1 MSDTKQ
7 PGPPLSDGA
16 QADLRIWNRATTRR
30 QLLKTAIGISATVA
44 AAPIIAACSAAA
56 TAAPTAAPASA
67 VPATANPAP
76 TAAVTAAPA
85 TAAATAARSLDPNK
99 VVRVWIQ
106 GYGDPTAFNAALD
119 KITKGFKDTTGL
131 TVKFEV
137 QDWSTAEQKWDLAM
151 TTGDPPDVGDMFYL
165 PSRVV
170 QGQGKWGPVNL
181 TDRVMAG
188 AFGNW
193 ERFLKS
199 TRDESTIGGLVYA
212 IPWRIDIRTWNH
224 RSDLWPKAPATI
236 QELETLGLEVL
247 KKAGVKA
254 AAEHFAQ
261 PVDAFHQGGLAFGC
275 SLLTPDYKASS
286 LDDPKWVEAS
296 QWLRDMSKKNIFLA
310 QSELDAKFDQPG
322 AFFNGTAGAIWGS
335 GTVLEQAQ
343 ATAPQ
348 IAPLIV
354 SALQP
359 AGPGGPSKS
368 HGSCAQWSI
377 FEKTQA
383 LEESVELVKYIT
395 TPDVAAALCKAT
407 STISADM
414 EVEKLDQNPYTQ
426 AFYEQGKN
434 LDPTDMPIVAWNE
447 MRVFPDGPLNV
458 LANRIWGTTDDIKTI
473 LAEGHTEITDILKK
487 YA

>member
-1 MSDTKQ
+1 MTDMKQ
-7 PGPPLSDGA
+7 PPSPLSGG
-16 QADLRIWNRATTRR
+16 DLREVQIWDRATTRR
-30 QLLKTAIGISATVA
+30 QLLKTAIGIGAAVA
-44 AAPIIAACSAAA
+44 AAPVIAACS
-56 TAAPTAAPASA
+56 
-67 VPATANPAP
+67 
-76 TAAVTAAPA
+76 TAAPA
-85 TAAATAARSLDPNK
+85 TAAPATAAPATAAPASVMTAAPSAAARSLDPNK

-106 GYGDPTAFNAALD
+106 GYGDPVAFNASLA

-131 TVKFEV
+131 AVKFEV

-188 AFGNW
+188 SFGNW

-199 TRDESTIGGLVYA
+199 TRDESTIDNLVYA
-212 IPWRIDIRTWNH
+212 IPWRIDIRTWTH

-236 QELETLGLEVL
+236 QELESLGLEVL
-247 KKAGVKA
+247 KKPGVKA
-254 AAEHFAQ
+254 AAGHFAQ
-261 PVDAFHQGGLAFGC
+261 PVDAFHQGGCAFGC
-275 SLLTPDYKASS
+275 SILTPDYKASA

-310 QSELDAKFDQPG
+310 QSMLDAKFDQPG
-322 AFFNGTAGAIWGS
+322 SLFSGTVGAIWGS
-335 GTVLEQAQ
+335 STLLDQAQ

-348 IAPLIV
+348 VAPLLV

-359 AGPGGPSKS
+359 AGPGGPAKS

-377 FEKTQA
+377 FENTQA
-383 LEESVELVKYIT
+383 LEESIELVKYIT
-395 TPDVAAALCKAT
+395 TTDVAAALCKAT
-407 STISADM
+407 STISADTD
-414 EVEKLDQNPYTQ
+414 VEKLDQSPYTHE
-426 AFYEQGKN
+426 FYEQGKN

-458 LANRIWGTTDDIKTI
+458 LANRIWGTEDDIRTI
-473 LAEGHTEITDILKK
+473 LSDVHTEITDILKK